1 MDFFEKYK
9 ADMMAYV
16 KEMLHSYDTAGNP
29 RKTKIKYSRFEHTMR
44 VYKWVKRLYAA
55 YPDRDNIDLE
65 VLSIAT
71 IFHDIGY
78 CDMENR
84 SCHAQI
90 SANYCREY
98 LLSKQ
103 YPSPK
108 IDFVCDI
115 VARHSDKKTIYADI
129 PGELIILM
137 EADLLDDI
145 GAQGLVMDAWLEVA
159 CEKDVTF
166 ESILA
171 HMERYT
177 LRMMQDNPMRT
188 QEGIRIWNEKKQLTE
203 AFVKAYR
210 EDLRMEKQ
218 HS

>member
-1 MDFFEKYK
+1 MDFFEKYR
-9 ADMMAYV
+9 ADMTAYV
-16 KEMLHSYDTAGNP
+16 KKMLRGYDTAGNP

-44 VYKWVKRLYAA
+44 VYKWMERLYAA
-55 YPDRDNIDLE
+55 YPDRDNVDLE

-84 SCHAQI
+84 GCHAQV
-90 SANYCREY
+90 SAKYCREY
-98 LLSKQ
+98 LQSKN
-103 YPSPK
+103 YPPGK
-108 IDFVCDI
+108 IDFICDI
-115 VARHSDKKTIYADI
+115 VARHSEKETMFDDI
-129 PGELIILM
+129 PVELILLM

-188 QEGIRIWNEKKQLTE
+188 EEGIKIWNEKKQLTE
-203 AFVKAYR
+203 AFIEAYK
-210 EDLRMEKQ
+210 EDLRMGK
-218 HS
+218 